1 MCATL
6 VHRGPDDEGTWA
18 GSGVALGSRRL
29 AVLDPTPRGHMPM
42 ASPNGRYHL
51 VHNGEIFNYRRLRP
65 ELEGRGHRFT
75 SDTDTEVLL
84 SLFIERGPAMLA
96 ELNGQFAFAVWDEQE
111 RSLFLARDHVGIKPL
126 FYVHE
131 EGELRF
137 ASEEKAL
144 FAFGRSPEADPE
156 TLPELLQFRY
166 LTGGRT
172 PYRGVR
178 QLAPGSCLTWRDGRI
193 ETRRWWCLAE
203 RLRDATANAPLSRAH
218 SRGEYLELLDDA
230 VALQRIS
237 DVPLGVLLSGGL
249 DSSTL
254 AAGLALQSDGPIDS
268 FTVRFDDPRYDEGP
282 FARAVADRYR
292 LRPHEIRVSDEEL
305 PRLLEDATWLLGQP
319 LAHGN
324 DVHLLAIAR
333 HAKPRV
339 TVLLSGE
346 GADETLGGYTR
357 YRAFVHPRLLSLLA
371 APLRLGAR
379 ADVLPGRLRRAERLL
394 RPAGIGGWLA
404 WSAAAH
410 APGELP
416 VPDILPL
423 ARERLLDEAATVYDQ
438 PVRQLMYLE
447 LHTYLQSI
455 LDRNDRMTMGASIE
469 CRVPFLDPRLIE
481 LAARVPTPWLLAG
494 GRGKRLLREAMRP
507 RLPQQVLAH
516 RKVGFGVPWH
526 HLLRR
531 IEPLRAWLETSPRS
545 SVVEMAGVPKGWA
558 RDVVSRFLAGDDR
571 WTSTARQLAFVSLWY
586 ARCVERRTGILT

>member
-29 AVLDPTPRGHMPM
+29 AILDPTPRGHMPM
-42 ASPNGRYHL
+42 ASPDGRYHL

-65 ELEGRGHRFT
+65 ELERRSYRFL

-84 SLFIERGPAMLA
+84 YLFIERGPAMLR
-96 ELNGQFAFAVWDEQE
+96 ELNGQFAFAVWDERE

-131 EGELRF
+131 EQELRF

-144 FAFGRSPEADPE
+144 FALGRAPEADPE

-166 LTGGRT
+166 LAGGRT

-178 QLAPGSCLTWRDGRI
+178 QIPPGSWLAWHDGRI

-203 RLRDATANAPLSRAH
+203 RLRDASASVPPSRARA
-218 SRGEYLELLDDA
+218 RGELLELLDDA

-254 AAGLALQSDGPIDS
+254 AAGLALQSDGPVDS

-282 FARAVADRYR
+282 FARAVVDRYR
-292 LRPHEIRVSDEEL
+292 LRRHEIRVRDEEL

-346 GADETLGGYTR
+346 GADETLGGYSR
-357 YRAFVHPRLLSLLA
+357 YQAFVHPRLLSLLA
-371 APLRLGAR
+371 PPLRLAAARGA
-379 ADVLPGRLRRAERLL
+379 LPGRLRRAERLL
-394 RPAGIGGWLA
+394 RPEGIDGWLA
-404 WSAAAH
+404 WSSAAH

-416 VPDILPL
+416 VPNVLPL
-423 ARERLLDEAATVYDQ
+423 ARERLVDEAAEVYRQ
-438 PVRQLMYLE
+438 PVRRLMYLE

-481 LAARVPTPWLLAG
+481 LTARLPTPWLLAG
-494 GRGKRLLREAMRP
+494 GRGKRLLREAMGP
-507 RLPQQVLAH
+507 RLPRQVLDH

-526 HLLRR
+526 RLLRR
-531 IEPLRAWLETSPRS
+531 VPPLRDWVERSPRS
-545 SVVEMAGVPKGWA
+545 AVVEMAGVPESWA

-571 WTSTARQLAFVSLWY
+571 WTSTARQLAFVTLWY
-586 ARCVERRTGILT
+586 ARCVERRTGLLT